1 MPRVLATPFA
11 ARSHAAETLTAQS
24 LAMPDVLAYH
34 LRHNPR
40 SKTVTS
46 ERTAKLASNN
56 YWNEL
61 MALRDE
67 QRERRKT
74 AVQVVRLSELP
85 LENNEQG
92 LMRWYLHPAIRDTV
106 LSTLSIYR
114 QEIPPGSRSGRLK
127 FQGGQILFIVEGRG
141 HTMLDGVKHAWEA
154 GDVVSLPCKRD
165 GIVVQHFNDGDTA
178 AVFMAVEPNLFAATS
193 VDRGCGL
200 HQLEQSPDYKR
211 A

>member
-1 MPRVLATPFA
+1 M
-11 ARSHAAETLTAQS
+11 
-24 LAMPDVLAYH
+24 
-34 LRHNPR
+34 
-40 SKTVTS
+40 TS

-141 HTMLDGVKHAWEA
+141 HTMLDGVKHAWGA